1 MLASNA
7 VMQAR
12 INDLKEE
19 VEDIK
24 RDKLAVLKDIHLKC
38 DQCDY
43 SASTSTV
50 LQRHIS
56 MKHKSSVQRKKS

>member
-1 MLASNA
+1 
-7 VMQAR
+7 MQAR
-12 INDLKEE
+12 IKNITVE

-24 RDKLAVLKDIHLKC
+24 RDKLVVPKDIHLKC

-50 LQRHIS
+50 Y
-56 MKHKSSVQRKKS
+56 KT